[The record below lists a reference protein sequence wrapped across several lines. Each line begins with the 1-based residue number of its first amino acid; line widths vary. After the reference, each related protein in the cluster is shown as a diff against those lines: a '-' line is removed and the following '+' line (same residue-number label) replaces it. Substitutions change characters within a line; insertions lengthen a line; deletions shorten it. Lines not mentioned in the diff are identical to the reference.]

1 MNGGGDSP
9 LGSLPSSEALQGMIG
24 TLMSNPDLM
33 KNILGVIGNLNLE
46 EKKNDTEKSGIV
58 PSTEQKNEET
68 SPASTIPLGA
78 IPPELMSKLPLIL
91 SLLGGGDIKP
101 KSQSEINREALL
113 CAMKPYLSPSRA
125 ETIEKIIKISRL
137 GDLLGSL

>member
-58 PSTEQKNEET
+58 PSTEQKNE
-68 SPASTIPLGA
+68 
-78 IPPELMSKLPLIL
+78 
-91 SLLGGGDIKP
+91 
-101 KSQSEINREALL
+101 
-113 CAMKPYLSPSRA
+113 
-125 ETIEKIIKISRL
+125 
-137 GDLLGSL
+137 